1 MVEPAEDWCGD
12 DASVL
17 GKEMA
22 VLQERSR
29 HSLRRLGDAGSE
41 RGVGSSPIVE
51 IAELEDGTSEM
62 VLGERDEEVETL
74 TAEGTDESL
83 AESIASREWLPSVR
97 ARTTRSR

>member
-1 MVEPAEDWCGD
+1 VVEPAEDGYGD

-17 GKEMA
+17 GKA
-22 VLQERSR
+22 VPVLRERSR
-29 HSLRRLGDAGSE
+29 HPFRRLGDAGSE
-41 RGVGSSPIVE
+41 RGVRSSPIVE